1 MKPDQLSM
9 FGAPAAAAAAGPEGL
24 AYRPDLISAEEESAL
39 VERFRALP
47 FAPFEFQGFLG
58 KRRTVSFGMQYR
70 FDGSGLADAEAMP
83 EWLLPLR
90 AKAAA
95 FAGLAADDLVHALLI
110 EYDVGAGLG
119 WHRDRPVFGDVVGV
133 SLLSEAPLRFRRK
146 QGAKWERHVLRA
158 APRSA
163 YLLRGA
169 ARTEWEHS
177 LAPVGALRYSATFR
191 TLR

>member
-1 MKPDQLSM
+1 MTADQLSM
-9 FGAPAAAAAAGPEGL
+9 FGAPAAAGPEGL
-24 AYRPDLISAEEESAL
+24 AYRPELITAEEEAAL
-39 VERFRALP
+39 VDRFRDLP

-70 FDGSGLADAEAMP
+70 FDGSGLAQAEAMP

-90 AKAAA
+90 ARAAA
-95 FAGLAADDLVHALLI
+95 FAGLAADDLAHALLI

-146 QGAKWERHVLRA
+146 QEGKWQRHVLRA